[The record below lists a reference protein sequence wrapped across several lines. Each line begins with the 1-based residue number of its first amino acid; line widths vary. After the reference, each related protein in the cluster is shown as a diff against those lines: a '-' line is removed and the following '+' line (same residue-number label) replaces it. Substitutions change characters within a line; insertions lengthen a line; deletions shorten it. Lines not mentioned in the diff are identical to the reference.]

1 MNFSRTTSDIHNN
14 NTTNFFN
21 EETKHDLIKSFEI
34 FVETK
39 LEQHINTRLNHHVTK
54 YESFI
59 HTVMSHPLVSQ
70 RLHSYTSRIAELEAE
85 LASLKT
91 RPNIT
96 LEIVE
101 TECPGCVA
109 EPTTHTDLVGCQYN
123 SDDETNLHTE
133 DAVGESES
141 ESESDE
147 DDAIAATPLV
157 TDAVLETKPEEKAE
171 EEEEEEDEGDGAR
184 FGDIINN
191 EKETEEAEEEE
202 AEEEEAEEEEAEE
215 EAEEEET
222 QEKEEVLEEEDEEA
236 EEEEA
241 EEEEEE
247 VLEKAGEEEE
257 EEEVF
262 EVIIKSKTF
271 YTNDIISGSIYSKNL
286 DGSVGDE
293 IGKFINKAANFFPR

>member
-171 EEEEEEDEGDGAR
+171 EEEEDEGDGAR

-191 EKETEEAEEEE
+191 EKET
-202 AEEEEAEEEEAEE
+202 
-215 EAEEEET
+215 
-222 QEKEEVLEEEDEEA
+222 EEA